1 MGYLE
6 ANSYFFKEFLNVGA
20 REPVWLSWLS
30 LCLFLFFLCLLIS
43 AHILPSVSVSL
54 LLSEKKKFLNVA
66 PHCKLNLG
74 LIKGSIGE

>member
-30 LCLFLFFLCLLIS
+30 LCLFLFFVFVDFSSCS
-43 AHILPSVSVSL
+43 SVSL
-54 LLSEKKKFLNVA
+54 PHPLYLSLSQKKNKKT
-66 PHCKLNLG
+66 KLKCCTTLQTKSW
-74 LIKGSIGE
+74 ID